1 MPWKPLPALRY
12 ALRGMAFMLE
22 PRNARLLLAVTVV
35 VVAAGFWLRLAPL
48 EWCAALAAIALVW
61 IAETLNTAVERLTD
75 LGYGLLLAHPE
86 RIVDGDLD
94 RLTPHTENGAL
105 LQVNV
110 ASLLGAHGPRR
121 LHVVLVG

>member
-75 LGYGLLLAHPE
+75 LVSPEYHPLAGKVKD
-86 RIVDGDLD
+86 IAAAAVLMAM
-94 RLTPHTENGAL
+94 LAAISIGAAL
-105 LQVNV
+105 F
-110 ASLLGAHGPRR
+110 GPR
-121 LHVVLVG
+121 LF